1 MYESDIAMGVDAGMI
16 EALGMF
22 FWIITVVTY
31 VYFTYT
37 QFLCAKK
44 CGNESNAYL
53 AFIPIANIVLLC
65 QMAGKPMWWCFLLLV
80 PFVNV
85 VIYTMMW
92 IEIAKKCG
100 HGGIWGFLVIVPFIN
115 FFAMGILAWG
125 KGHGA
130 AAPPPAY
137 APAPEQQQ
145 PHQPVG

>member
-22 FWIITVVTY
+22 FWVFTVAIY
-31 VYFTYT
+31 VYLSYT
-37 QFLCAKK
+37 LFVCAKK

-53 AFIPIANIVLLC
+53 AFIPIVNIVLLC
-65 QMAGKPMWWCFLLLV
+65 QMARKPLWWCVLLFVPLV
-80 PFVNV
+80 NI

-92 IEIAKKCG
+92 IEVAKKCG
-100 HGGIWGFLVIVPFIN
+100 HASIWGFLAIIPFIN
-115 FFAMGILAWG
+115 FIAFGVLAWG
-125 KGHGA
+125 KGHGGA
-130 AAPPPAY
+130 ATPPAY